1 MADHM
6 NKHHPPIWDRG
17 QEIDH
22 QMMSFTIGD
31 DWLQDRRLVEIELN
45 ASMAHVEGL
54 VHAKL
59 LSSDCGACIQKG
71 LNQLLQSWQNGTW
84 NLGPED
90 EDVHSAV
97 ERRLIDLIG
106 EDGERMH
113 LGRSRNDQIAVN
125 MRLWLRQSAAQV
137 NQSLQALQT
146 ACRKLAERSKDLP
159 LPGYTHLRRAMP
171 STIQDWLDAHCSA
184 LAADQ
189 IELEQAAHRWSLC
202 PLGSGSGYGIP
213 LPLARDFVARTLGFE
228 GPEYPVTATQHSRG
242 RAELAYL
249 TVLEA
254 IALDLGKLT
263 ADLWLYS
270 STEFGFLQL
279 PVAFTTGSSLMPQKR
294 NPDLIELLRG
304 NGRQVVAERQA
315 LLAVIQDLPSGYHR
329 DFQLIKPPL
338 FRAHDRL
345 LAALSI
351 CVRFIPELEFQA
363 SALQT
368 AASDPDLQAT
378 AQALQAAAEGQSFR
392 AAYRDSSL
400 NSTAGLGARRPN
412 NTSSTS
418 DA

>member
-1 MADHM
+1 MAEQM
-6 NKHHPPIWDRG
+6 NKHHQPIWDRG

-31 DWLQDRRLVEIELN
+31 DWLQDRRLVEIDLN

-54 VHAKL
+54 VQAEL
-59 LSSDCGACIQKG
+59 LSSKSGARIQAG
-71 LNQLLQSWQNGTW
+71 LQQLLQDWQNQTW
-84 NLGPED
+84 DLGPED

-97 ERRLIDLIG
+97 ERRLINLIG

-113 LGRSRNDQIAVN
+113 LGRSRNDQIAVD
-125 MRLWLRQSAAQV
+125 MRLWLRQSTEQL
-137 NQSLQALQT
+137 NQSLQAMQT
-146 ACRKLAERSKDLP
+146 AFHKLAERSKELP

-171 STIQDWLDAHCSA
+171 STVQDWLDAHCSA
-184 LAADQ
+184 FAADQ
-189 IELEQAAHRWSLC
+189 IELKHAAHRWSHC
-202 PLGSGSGYGIP
+202 PLGSGSGYGVP

-254 IALDLGKLT
+254 IALDLGKLA

-270 STEFGFLQL
+270 TTEFGFLQL

-304 NGRQVVAERQA
+304 HCRQVVTERQA
-315 LLAVIQDLPSGYHR
+315 LLGVIQDLPSGYHR

-345 LAALSI
+345 MAALSI
-351 CVRFIPELEFQA
+351 CARFIPELQFQA
-363 SALQT
+363 PALQS
-368 AASDPDLQAT
+368 AANDPDLQAT
-378 AQALQAAAEGQSFR
+378 ALALQAAVEGQSFR
-392 AAYRDSSL
+392 SAYRDSSL
-400 NSTAGLGARRPN
+400 TSAAGLGARRPN